1 MPTSIELFRRG
12 YRSVYVNEI
21 GETLSSCFDETTRLA
36 TRVQELFDV
45 HHTATEVLFSDPLG
59 LLKARYTSP
68 QHRLF
73 IIEDL
78 WQGLFTVRACVTAR
92 VGACKS
98 ITKRA
103 RPDSLTDASI
113 FFITTTTHRPSACS
127 C

>member
-12 YRSVYVNEI
+12 YRSVYVNEM
-21 GETLSSCFDETTRLA
+21 GETLSSCFAETTRLA

-59 LLKARYTSP
+59 LLKARYTTP

-78 WQGLFTVRACVTAR
+78 WQGLFTVRAFACVWAQPPPPAGR
-92 VGACKS
+92 LAPC
-98 ITKRA
+98 
-103 RPDSLTDASI
+103 
-113 FFITTTTHRPSACS
+113 
-127 C
+127 